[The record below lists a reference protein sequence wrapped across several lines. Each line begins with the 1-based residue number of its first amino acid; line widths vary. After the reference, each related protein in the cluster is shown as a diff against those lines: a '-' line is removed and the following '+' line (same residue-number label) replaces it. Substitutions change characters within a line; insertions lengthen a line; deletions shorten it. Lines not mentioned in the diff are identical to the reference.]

1 MLIGLALTFFSLSV
15 YFGKKGLKTLIDNN
29 QLPLII
35 LSIFGLI
42 IAWNFRAFMSKS
54 SAEAMVGLS
63 FHFFG
68 ASLLVVMF
76 GLWEAIAL
84 LFITSLFAV
93 LLVTADIQET
103 ATHFLQVGVLPAFI
117 SACIISIINRNL
129 PKHLF
134 VFILGRGYVAGLAST
149 LISGLLIATYYAF
162 TNDTPFG
169 GKDPAGWFVGL
180 LVLSF
185 TEGSLSGMLIAIFT
199 IYKPQ
204 WVSTYSSK
212 SYMGIDL

>member
-1 MLIGLALTFFSLSV
+1 MIIGLALLFFGLSI
-15 YFGKKGLKTLIDNN
+15 YLGKRGLKEIINTNQWPLLIFTV
-29 QLPLII
+29 I
-35 LSIFGLI
+35 GLI
-42 IAWNFRAFMSKS
+42 IAWNFRAFMTKS

-76 GLWEAIAL
+76 GLWEAIVI

-93 LLVTADIQET
+93 FLVTASFNET
-103 ATHFLQVGVLPAFI
+103 ATHFLQVGVLPALI
-117 SACIISIINRNL
+117 SASIIHLINRNL

-134 VFILGRGYVAGLAST
+134 VFILGRGYLAGLAST
-149 LISGLLIATYYAF
+149 LFSGLLIATYYSF
-162 TNDTPFG
+162 TNETPLG
-169 GKDPAGWFVGL
+169 GRDPTGWFVGL

-185 TEGSLSGMLIAIFT
+185 TEGSLSGMLIAIFS

-204 WVSTYSSK
+204 WVRTYSSK
-212 SYMGIDL
+212 TYIGIDL

>member
-35 LSIFGLI
+35 LTILGLI

-93 LLVTADIQET
+93 LLVK
-103 ATHFLQVGVLPAFI
+103 THRVYPQRLFPILLCIFLPIA
-117 SACIISIINRNL
+117 
-129 PKHLF
+129 
-134 VFILGRGYVAGLAST
+134 LGICMRSC
-149 LISGLLIATYYAF
+149 SGT
-162 TNDTPFG
+162 
-169 GKDPAGWFVGL
+169 
-180 LVLSF
+180 
-185 TEGSLSGMLIAIFT
+185 
-199 IYKPQ
+199 
-204 WVSTYSSK
+204 
-212 SYMGIDL
+212 